1 MSVVGLDLCK
11 KFVPLSEH
19 DNFKKY
25 SKLRIISKKIQ
36 MHILKEIIR
45 VYFVNLSNLP
55 QTSFEQIVDK
65 NVSTLSVNVPILR
78 KTN

>member
-1 MSVVGLDLCK
+1 
-11 KFVPLSEH
+11 
-19 DNFKKY
+19 
-25 SKLRIISKKIQ
+25 

>member
-1 MSVVGLDLCK
+1 
-11 KFVPLSEH
+11 
-19 DNFKKY
+19 
-25 SKLRIISKKIQ
+25 

-45 VYFVNLSNLP
+45 VCFVNLSNLP